1 MLTSVAEH
9 YGIDLE
15 TPWEELPE
23 NFQEVLLYGSG
34 NEDIPFRYVN
44 SRGHIME
51 KAHPF
56 EGILPNLERRYRET
70 ESQSM
75 REELAR
81 NLSTQP
87 W

>member
-1 MLTSVAEH
+1 M
-9 YGIDLE
+9 
-15 TPWEELPE
+15 
-23 NFQEVLLYGSG
+23 
-34 NEDIPFRYVN
+34 N

-70 ESQSM
+70 DSQSM

-87 W
+87 CKDCAAPATAQRPHVFIEERNLPR